1 MKATAVPSGIQ
12 IIRGGHETFINSPSR
27 MVGKFRP
34 RLYARLDQVMQE
46 AVEEAR
52 RITETSG
59 TAKSGK
65 AGRVDSRDMLD
76 ALGYKIFQTASE
88 SIEAEFG
95 FPGKKAFYFYLQTQ
109 TGFNHIGGD
118 FIEPTLAIE
127 KAAQEAFYKLLLKR
141 Y

>member
-1 MKATAVPSGIQ
+1 MASGITFTQ
-12 IIRGGHETFINSPSR
+12 GGHSEFVNSPSR

-34 RLYARLDQVMQE
+34 RLFGRLDKVMAE

-65 AGRVDSRDMLD
+65 AGRVESGDMRD
-76 ALGYKIFQTASE
+76 AIGYKILQNSAE
-88 SIEAEFG
+88 QIEAEFG
-95 FPGKKAFYFYLQTQ
+95 FPGLKAFYFYLQTQ
-109 TGFNHIGGD
+109 TGFTHIGGD

-127 KAAQEAFYKLLLKR
+127 KASHEAFAKLLQRR